1 MCNAVVDRE
10 GDWSAKANAMKKTI
24 FLILLVALVEAAIGR
39 SASYA
44 ALSVSASGGDSLE
57 LNGLQLSFKGQ
68 PVDEVVSG
76 TKIKKYFIE
85 VTGSGFLPGST
96 VVVNS
101 IQAFPV
107 TGDEPPRQ
115 PTITTLV
122 SGTSLDVRFLAGAA
136 PPPGML
142 SVRVVNPDGAESNRL
157 TVDVI
162 SKAAKLAIGSISPQS
177 GPVGTQVTLIGNGFT
192 PIPNSRVN
200 AIRFTPVEA
209 QDHGLADHFEGFYAS
224 LVDGGTL
231 TFVLPTWVT
240 EPICPGS
247 PFVCDPIA
255 SPPVTAGLYR
265 ISIINPNGM
274 SNSVLFDVTSK

>member
-1 MCNAVVDRE
+1 
-10 GDWSAKANAMKKTI
+10 MKKTI
-24 FLILLVALVEAAIGR
+24 FLILLVAFIEAAIGR

-44 ALSVSASGGDSLE
+44 SLSVSATCGNSLE

-68 PVDEVVSG
+68 PVDEVISG
-76 TKIKKYFIE
+76 KKIKKYFIE
-85 VTGSGFLPGST
+85 VTGTGFLPVST

-107 TGDEPPRQ
+107 TGGEPPRQ

-142 SVRVVNPDGAESNRL
+142 SVRVVNPNGAESNRL

-162 SKAAKLAIGSISPQS
+162 SQASELAISSISPPL
-177 GPVGTQVTLIGNGFT
+177 GPVGTQVLLTGNGFMS
-192 PIPNSRVN
+192 IPPSNVI
-200 AIRFTPVEA
+200 AIRFTPVGG
-209 QDHGLADHFEGFYAS
+209 QDHGLTDFFEGFYAS
-224 LVDGGTL
+224 SLIDGRTL

>member
-1 MCNAVVDRE
+1 
-10 GDWSAKANAMKKTI
+10 MKKTI
-24 FLILLVALVEAAIGR
+24 FLILLVAFIEAAIGR

-44 ALSVSASGGDSLE
+44 SLSVSSSRGTAPADSLE

-68 PVDEVVSG
+68 PVDEVISG
-76 TKIKKYFIE
+76 KKIKKYFIE
-85 VTGSGFLPGST
+85 VTGTGFLPGST

-107 TGDEPPRQ
+107 TGDEPPQQ
-115 PTITTLV
+115 PTFTTFV
-122 SGTSLDVRFLAGAA
+122 SATSLDVRFLPETA

-142 SVRVVNPDGAESNRL
+142 AVSVMNPDGAESNRL

-162 SKAAKLAIGSISPQS
+162 SKAAKLSIGSISPQS

-192 PIPNSRVN
+192 PIPNSSVN

-209 QDHGLADHFEGFYAS
+209 QDDGLADHFEGFYAS

-231 TFVLPTWVT
+231 TFVLPTWVI

-265 ISIINPNGM
+265 ISVINPNGM